1 MTDRSDDLDTR
12 TVSDRDE
19 PAAARRPM
27 PETIGEYRVVGLLG
41 EGGMGVVWEAEQ
53 QQPRRRVAVKVMR
66 QARIHDPGQARLFE
80 REVEILGRLK
90 HPNIAAIYAA
100 GQTGDGHGFF
110 AMELV
115 RGETLD
121 RWILGRPAP
130 VTRAELALR
139 LRIFQR
145 ICDALNYAH
154 QRGVVHRDL
163 KPSNIVVTREA
174 SDTGAST
181 GAALPVVKILDFGV
195 ARIAD
200 AETPGA
206 ALLTQAG
213 MVRGTPQYMSPEQA
227 RGEIDSLDARTDVYA
242 LGLVLYEMLTGKTPY
257 EISGLPTSDRLR
269 AICETA
275 PRPLRA
281 AWSGSVRLDA
291 DLETIVGKALEKEQD
306 RRYPSAAALA
316 EDIERYLTSQPIVA
330 RAPSRAYQA
339 RKFVQRHRV
348 GVGVAGGLLL
358 TLVVFAAS
366 TTVQARRVARERDR
380 ANREA
385 AAFKRVADFM
395 VEMFKVSDPGEA
407 RGNSVT
413 AREILDQASK
423 QIDGG
428 LAQDPELQARLLGT
442 MGSVYRELGLYAQ
455 AAPLIDRAF
464 ENDRRTLGPENP
476 ETLRAMLDVVIV
488 HAQQGKYEEAEK
500 LGTDLLERQRRVLGP
515 DHPDLVRTLNTVA
528 LAAWYQGRLDRAEP
542 LFGQA
547 LALSRRV
554 RGPEH
559 LDTLGTMNNMGL
571 VYMDEGKLP
580 EAEKVFR
587 DTLEIRRRISG
598 PDHPLVLSAMLNL
611 AMVERYQGRLQEAE
625 KLARETLDLR
635 RRVSGPDHPDTLQ
648 TLRVLALIK
657 EEQGQFQE
665 AEKLMREDLAA
676 YTHVLGPD
684 HPETILSRNEVA
696 NLCDVQGRHAEA
708 VTIYREVLAARLR
721 VLGPENG
728 ETLRTRVDM
737 AEALRGERQFAE
749 SEKLLTGTLVVQ
761 RRVLG
766 ANHPDVGLTLY
777 QLACTTAGL
786 GDKERALSLLGEA
799 LDHGLVP
806 TEARRMASDPALQSL
821 HGDPRFAALAARIA
835 AQKDS

>member
-1 MTDRSDDLDTR
+1 M
-12 TVSDRDE
+12 
-19 PAAARRPM
+19 PGARQPR
-27 PETIGEYRVVGLLG
+27 GVAVLG
-41 EGGMGVVWEAEQ
+41 ETS
-53 QQPRRRVAVKVMR
+53 R
-66 QARIHDPGQARLFE
+66 
-80 REVEILGRLK
+80 
-90 HPNIAAIYAA
+90 
-100 GQTGDGHGFF
+100 GD
-110 AMELV
+110 LV
-115 RGETLD
+115 
-121 RWILGRPAP
+121 
-130 VTRAELALR
+130 
-139 LRIFQR
+139 
-145 ICDALNYAH
+145 
-154 QRGVVHRDL
+154 
-163 KPSNIVVTREA
+163 
-174 SDTGAST
+174 
-181 GAALPVVKILDFGV
+181 
-195 ARIAD
+195 
-200 AETPGA
+200 
-206 ALLTQAG
+206 
-213 MVRGTPQYMSPEQA
+213 GTPLFMSPEQA
-227 RGEIDSLDARTDVYA
+227 RGEVDSLDARTDVYA
-242 LGLVLYEMLTGKTPY
+242 LGLVLYELLTGRMPY
-257 EISGLPTSDRLR
+257 EVSGLPTSDQMR

-281 AWSGSVRLDA
+281 AWSGAVRLDA
-291 DLETIVGKALEKEQD
+291 DLETIVGKALEKEQE

-330 RAPSRAYQA
+330 RAPSRAYKA

-358 TLVVFAAS
+358 TLVVFTIS

-423 QIDGG
+423 QIDSG

-442 MGSVYRELGLYAQ
+442 MGSVYRELGLYDQ

-476 ETLRAMLDVVIV
+476 ETLRAMLNVVIV
-488 HAQQGKYEEAEK
+488 RAQQGKYEEAET

-515 DHPDLVRTLNTVA
+515 DHPDLVRTLNNVA

-542 LFGQA
+542 LFGEA

-580 EAEKVFR
+580 EAEKMFS

-598 PDHPLVLSAMLNL
+598 PDHPLVLSAMMNL
-611 AMVERYQGRLQEAE
+611 AMVERLEGRLQEAE
-625 KLARETLDLR
+625 KLTRETLDLHR
-635 RRVSGPDHPDTLQ
+635 KVSGPDHPDTLQ
-648 TLRVLALIK
+648 TMRVLALIE
-657 EEQGQFQE
+657 EEQTRFPE

-676 YTHVLGPD
+676 YTRALGPD
-684 HPETILSRNEVA
+684 HPETILTRNELA

-708 VTIYREVLAARLR
+708 VTIYREVLDARLR

-737 AEALRGERQFAE
+737 AEALRGERRFAE
-749 SEKLLTGTLVVQ
+749 SEKLLTATLEVQ

-766 ANHPDVGLTLY
+766 ADHPDVGLTLY
-777 QLACTTAGL
+777 QLACTAAL
-786 GDKERALSLLGEA
+786 RGDKEKALAHLGEA

-806 TEARRMASDPALQSL
+806 TEARRMASDPALESL

-835 AQKDS
+835 AKKDA